1 MSWEAPPGEASYQQ
15 WPPVEAGAVPRR
27 PRRRLVGLIAAAIGA
42 SIGLTALCGGAVI
55 LTMKAADGDLN
66 RTPPAAVRTLG
77 PPTVSPF
84 GGHYDVPANMCVAGE
99 FTHMLPLF
107 PDVDGIGPDS
117 STTSDGAAV
126 RECHGVSGNSAISGR
141 FRLIGTF
148 YPDAGAAATAFLAVV
163 KSGPGVMVPGLGQEA
178 WVYRDPDRGRTVIAH
193 DENLVLAMSWRDA
206 AQSTVDPDDL
216 DRTLTE
222 VCRATMRTLR

>member
-1 MSWEAPPGEASYQQ
+1 
-15 WPPVEAGAVPRR
+15 
-27 PRRRLVGLIAAAIGA
+27 
-42 SIGLTALCGGAVI
+42 
-55 LTMKAADGDLN
+55 MKAADGDLS
-66 RTPPAAVRTLG
+66 RTPPEAVRTLP

-84 GGHYDVPANMCVAGE
+84 GGHYDVPANMCVDGE

-126 RECHGVSGNSAISGR
+126 RECRGVSGNGAISGR

-163 KSGPGVMVPGLGQEA
+163 KSAPGVMVPDLGQEA
-178 WVYRDPDRGRTVIAH
+178 YDYRDPDRGRTVIAR
-193 DENLVLAMSWRDA
+193 DENLLLAMSWRDD
-206 AQSTVDPDDL
+206 AQSTTDPDGL
-216 DRTLTE
+216 DQTLVG